1 MDALGVVYPQYWLQ
15 PHAEEFFEGHFA
27 ILKNH
32 YCYERKIGD
41 VYSPPVLDLS
51 ALNHECSQFK
61 GAMKANAAD
70 ALQKPITLNPLTKL
84 WRTLSMSMV
93 LKKHFREWF
102 KVAELAAVQ
111 VLGSVE
117 DERTFS
123 TVAFSKSRLRNRLS
137 EHLPACVGVY
147 SQNFYQLEDFP
158 PDKVY
163 DEWHADRRRQRD
175 C

>member
-1 MDALGVVYPQYWLQ
+1 
-15 PHAEEFFEGHFA
+15 
-27 ILKNH
+27 
-32 YCYERKIGD
+32 
-41 VYSPPVLDLS
+41 
-51 ALNHECSQFK
+51 
-61 GAMKANAAD
+61 
-70 ALQKPITLNPLTKL
+70 
-84 WRTLSMSMV
+84 MSMV

-123 TVAFSKSRLRNRLS
+123 TVAFSKSKLRNRLS

-158 PDKVY
+158 FDKVY
-163 DEWHADRRRQRD
+163 DEWHADRRRQPD